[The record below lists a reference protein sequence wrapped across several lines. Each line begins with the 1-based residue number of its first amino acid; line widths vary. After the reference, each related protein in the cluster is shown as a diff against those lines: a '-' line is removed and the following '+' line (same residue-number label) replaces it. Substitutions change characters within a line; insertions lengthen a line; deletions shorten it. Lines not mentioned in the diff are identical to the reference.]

1 MVIICIFEQTS
12 MMEFNFNLH
21 DLPFVAKEILLK
33 VSNKTL
39 LFYGT
44 MGVGKT
50 TLIKEISK
58 QLGVTDIINSPTFSL
73 VNEYEIAKDKIYH
86 FDFYR
91 IKTEEEALDIGIEDY
106 FFSEHWKLIEWPE
119 KISNLLPPNSTKI
132 EMGKNKNGT
141 RTLNII
147 L

>member
-1 MVIICIFEQTS
+1 
-12 MMEFNFNLH
+12 MEYKFNVS
-21 DLPFVAKEILLK
+21 DLPYIAKEILLK
-33 VSNKTL
+33 VPNKTL

-73 VNEYEIAKDKIYH
+73 VNEYEIVNDKIYH

-91 IKTEEEALDIGIEDY
+91 IKTEEEALDGENDVAA
-106 FFSEHWKLIEWPE
+106 S
-119 KISNLLPPNSTKI
+119 
-132 EMGKNKNGT
+132 
-141 RTLNII
+141 
-147 L
+147 

>member
-1 MVIICIFEQTS
+1 
-12 MMEFNFNLH
+12 MEYKFNVS
-21 DLPFVAKEILLK
+21 DLPHIAKEILLK

-73 VNEYEIAKDKIYH
+73 VNEYEIVNDKIYH

-106 FFSEHWKLIEWPE
+106 FFSEYWKLIEWPE
-119 KISNLLPPNSTKI
+119 KVSNLLPPNSTKI
-132 EMGKNKNGT
+132 KMHKNKNGT
-141 RTLNII
+141 RSLTIVF
-147 L
+147 

>member
-1 MVIICIFEQTS
+1 
-12 MMEFNFNLH
+12 MEYKFNVN
-21 DLPFVAKEILLK
+21 DLPHIAKEILLK
-33 VSNKTL
+33 VPNKTL

-73 VNEYEIAKDKIYH
+73 VNEYEIVNDKIYH

-106 FFSEHWKLIEWPE
+106 FFSEYWKLIEWPE
-119 KISNLLPPNSTKI
+119 KVSNLLPPNSTKI
-132 EMGKNKNGT
+132 KMHKNKNGT
-141 RTLNII
+141 RSLTIVF
-147 L
+147 

>member
-1 MVIICIFEQTS
+1 
-12 MMEFNFNLH
+12 MEYKSNVS
-21 DLPFVAKEILLK
+21 DLPYIAKEILLK
-33 VSNKTL
+33 VPNKTL

-73 VNEYEIAKDKIYH
+73 VNEYEIVNDKIYH

-119 KISNLLPPNSTKI
+119 KVSNLLPPNSTKI
-132 EMGKNKNGT
+132 KMHKNKNGT
-141 RTLNII
+141 RSLTIVF
-147 L
+147 

>member
-1 MVIICIFEQTS
+1 
-12 MMEFNFNLH
+12 MEYKFNVS
-21 DLPFVAKEILLK
+21 DLPHIAKEILLK
-33 VSNKTL
+33 VPNKTL

-73 VNEYEIAKDKIYH
+73 VNEYEIVNDKIYH

-106 FFSEHWKLIEWPE
+106 FFSEYWKLIEWPE
-119 KISNLLPPNSTKI
+119 KVSNLLPPNSTKI
-132 EMGKNKNGT
+132 KMHKNKNCT
-141 RTLNII
+141 RSLTIVF
-147 L
+147 

>member
-1 MVIICIFEQTS
+1 
-12 MMEFNFNLH
+12 MMEFNFNLQ

-58 QLGVTDIINSPTFSL
+58 QLGVTDVINSPTFSL

>member
-1 MVIICIFEQTS
+1 
-12 MMEFNFNLH
+12 MEYKFNVS
-21 DLPFVAKEILLK
+21 DLPYIAKEILLK
-33 VSNKTL
+33 VPNKTL

-73 VNEYEIAKDKIYH
+73 VNEYEIVNDKIYH

-106 FFSEHWKLIEWPE
+106 FFSEYWKLIEWPE
-119 KISNLLPPNSTKI
+119 KVSNLLPPNSTKI
-132 EMGKNKNGT
+132 KMHKNKNGT
-141 RTLNII
+141 RSLTIVF
-147 L
+147 

>member
-1 MVIICIFEQTS
+1 
-12 MMEFNFNLH
+12 MEYKFNVS
-21 DLPFVAKEILLK
+21 DLPHIAKEILLK

-73 VNEYEIAKDKIYH
+73 VNEYEIVNDKIYH

-119 KISNLLPPNSTKI
+119 KVSNLLPPNSTKI
-132 EMGKNKNGT
+132 KMHKNKNGT
-141 RTLNII
+141 RSLTIVF
-147 L
+147 

>member
-1 MVIICIFEQTS
+1 MVIICIFEQIS

-119 KISNLLPPNSTKI
+119 KINNLLPTNSTKI
-132 EMGKNKNGT
+132 EMVKNKNGT
-141 RTLNII
+141 RTLNMV

>member
-1 MVIICIFEQTS
+1 
-12 MMEFNFNLH
+12 MMEFNFNLQ

-58 QLGVTDIINSPTFSL
+58 QLGVTDVINSPTFSL

-106 FFSEHWKLIEWPE
+106 FYSEHWKLIEWPE

>member
-119 KISNLLPPNSTKI
+119 KINNLLPTNSTKI
-132 EMGKNKNGT
+132 EMVKNKNGT
-141 RTLNII
+141 RTLNMV

>member
-1 MVIICIFEQTS
+1 
-12 MMEFNFNLH
+12 MEYKFNVS
-21 DLPFVAKEILLK
+21 DLPHIAKEILLK

-73 VNEYEIAKDKIYH
+73 VNEYEIVNDKIYH

-132 EMGKNKNGT
+132 EMDKNKNGT

>member
-1 MVIICIFEQTS
+1 
-12 MMEFNFNLH
+12 MMEFNFNLQ

-58 QLGVTDIINSPTFSL
+58 QLGVTDVINSPTFSL

-106 FFSEHWKLIEWPE
+106 FFSEHWKFIEWPE

-132 EMGKNKNGT
+132 EMDKNKNGT

>member
-1 MVIICIFEQTS
+1 
-12 MMEFNFNLH
+12 MEYKFNVN
-21 DLPFVAKEILLK
+21 DLPHIAKEILLK
-33 VSNKTL
+33 VPNKTL
-39 LFYGT
+39 LFYGS

-73 VNEYEIAKDKIYH
+73 VNEYEIVNDKIYH

-106 FFSEHWKLIEWPE
+106 FFSEYWKLIEWPE
-119 KISNLLPPNSTKI
+119 KVSNLLPPNSTKI
-132 EMGKNKNGT
+132 KMHKNKNGT
-141 RTLNII
+141 RSLTIVF
-147 L
+147 

>member
-1 MVIICIFEQTS
+1 
-12 MMEFNFNLH
+12 MEYKFNVS
-21 DLPFVAKEILLK
+21 DLPYIAKEILLK
-33 VSNKTL
+33 VPNKTL

-73 VNEYEIAKDKIYH
+73 VNEYEIVNDKIYH

-91 IKTEEEALDIGIEDY
+91 IKTEEEALDVGIEDY

-119 KISNLLPPNSTKI
+119 KVSNLLPPNSTKI
-132 EMGKNKNGT
+132 KMHKNKNGT
-141 RTLNII
+141 RSLTIVF
-147 L
+147 

>member
-1 MVIICIFEQTS
+1 
-12 MMEFNFNLH
+12 MEYKFNLS
-21 DLPFVAKEILLK
+21 DLPYIAKEILLK
-33 VSNKTL
+33 VPNKTL
-39 LFYGT
+39 LFYGS

-73 VNEYEIAKDKIYH
+73 VNEYEIVNDKIYH

-106 FFSEHWKLIEWPE
+106 FFSEYWKLIEWPE
-119 KISNLLPPNSTKI
+119 KVSNLLPPNSTKI
-132 EMGKNKNGT
+132 KMHKNKNGT
-141 RTLNII
+141 RSLTIVF
-147 L
+147 

>member
-1 MVIICIFEQTS
+1 
-12 MMEFNFNLH
+12 MEYKFNVS
-21 DLPFVAKEILLK
+21 DLPHIAKEILLK
-33 VSNKTL
+33 VPNKTL

-73 VNEYEIAKDKIYH
+73 VNEYEIVNDKIYH

-106 FFSEHWKLIEWPE
+106 FFSEYWKLIEWPE
-119 KISNLLPPNSTKI
+119 KVSNLLPPNSTKI
-132 EMGKNKNGT
+132 KMHKNKNGT
-141 RTLNII
+141 RSLTIVF
-147 L
+147 